1 MKSLS
6 RVLPIIIIFFFSAGL
21 SAQSQ
26 FKGELKEAK
35 VFLAGAELIHSSNIK
50 LEKGMNEIFISG
62 LAEGINPKSI
72 SAKLFGKG
80 TIVTVKQVSDYLS
93 VPFKDNEVIKL
104 EDSIKSVTSLISTKK
119 IEHEAIGTELDILS
133 ANKDISDKG
142 FSISEIQKFTDYYK
156 KRLIETRTSML
167 KVEKEIEKLNKD
179 LNRLNKQLNEYNV
192 SNKTNVLVVVINSDT
207 KADAKLDLNYFTYNA
222 SWTPFYNF
230 RVENLT
236 SPLKLEYSANIK
248 QTTGL
253 LWKGI
258 DITLSTRNPNQSNTK
273 PELYPWYV
281 DFYRPMPLQYGG
293 MLKRNQVNMEEMSV
307 AASAPEADKSMAD
320 YMNVTETQLSVE
332 FKPEIQMAIPSDGK
346 NYLVEL
352 SKDSFD
358 AEYKYAAI
366 PKFDSDAFLT
376 AQINKFEGINF
387 LPGSVNIYFEN
398 SFAGE
403 TYLNPQQLKDTLVV
417 SLGRDKGINSSR
429 ELKKDLKEN
438 KFLSSDIDRTLEYE
452 IKVKNSK
459 SIAVDLVIEDQV
471 PVTKTEDINIKIL
484 EISGA
489 ELNKETGILKWRVK
503 LNPGETITKKL
514 SYMLTYP
521 KDKLINGI

>member
-1 MKSLS
+1 MKSFSKILLIVIISFLS
-6 RVLPIIIIFFFSAGL
+6 TNL
-21 SAQSQ
+21 SAQNQ
-26 FKGELKEAK
+26 FKSELKNAK
-35 VFLAGAELIHSSNIK
+35 VFLAGAELTHIANIK
-50 LEKGMNEIFISG
+50 LEKGMNEIFVSG
-62 LAEGINPKSI
+62 LADGINPKSI
-72 SAKLFGKG
+72 SAKLLGKG
-80 TIVTVKQVSDYLS
+80 VIVTVKQVSDYLS

-104 EDSIKSVTSLISTKK
+104 EDSIKSVASAINTKK
-119 IEHEAIGTELDILS
+119 IEHEAIGSELEILA
-133 ANKDISDKG
+133 ANKNISDKG
-142 FSISEIQKFTDYYK
+142 FSINEIQKLTDYYK
-156 KRLIETRTSML
+156 RRLIDTRTSML
-167 KVEKEIEKLNKD
+167 KIEKDIEKLNKD
-179 LNRLNKQLNEYNV
+179 LSRLNKQLNEYMVN
-192 SNKTNVLVVVINSDT
+192 NKTNVLVIVINSDA

-258 DITLSTRNPNQSNTK
+258 DVTLSTRNPNQSNTK

-281 DFYRPMPLQYGG
+281 DFYRPMSLQYGSG
-293 MLKRNQVNMEEMSV
+293 MLKRNQADMQEISV
-307 AASAPEADKSMAD
+307 AAAPQAEKSMAD

-332 FKPEIQMAIPSDGK
+332 FKPEMQMAIPSDGK

-366 PKFDSDAFLT
+366 PKYDSDAFLT
-376 AQINKFEGINF
+376 AQINNFKGTNF

-452 IKVKNSK
+452 VKVKNSK

-471 PVTKTEDINIKIL
+471 PVTRTEDINVKIL

-514 SYMLTYP
+514 SYILTYP
-521 KDKLINGI
+521 KDKQVNGI

>member
-1 MKSLS
+1 
-6 RVLPIIIIFFFSAGL
+6 
-21 SAQSQ
+21 
-26 FKGELKEAK
+26 
-35 VFLAGAELIHSSNIK
+35 
-50 LEKGMNEIFISG
+50 
-62 LAEGINPKSI
+62 
-72 SAKLFGKG
+72 
-80 TIVTVKQVSDYLS
+80 
-93 VPFKDNEVIKL
+93 
-104 EDSIKSVTSLISTKK
+104 
-119 IEHEAIGTELDILS
+119 
-133 ANKDISDKG
+133 
-142 FSISEIQKFTDYYK
+142 
-156 KRLIETRTSML
+156 
-167 KVEKEIEKLNKD
+167 
-179 LNRLNKQLNEYNV
+179 LNEYNV

-403 TYLNPQQLKDTLVV
+403 TYLVPQQLKDTLVV

-521 KDKLINGI
+521 NDKLINGI

>member
-6 RVLPIIIIFFFSAGL
+6 KELFIVIMLFFSVGL

-35 VFLAGAELIHSSNIK
+35 VFLAGAELIHSANIK

-62 LAEGINPKSI
+62 LADGINPKSI
-72 SAKLFGKG
+72 NAKLFGKG
-80 TIVTVKQVSDYLS
+80 MIVTVKQASDYLS

-104 EDSIKSVTSLISTKK
+104 EDSIKSVTSSISTKK
-119 IEHEAIGTELDILS
+119 IEHEAIGAELDILS
-133 ANKDISDKG
+133 ANKNISDNG

-156 KRLIETRTSML
+156 KRLIDTRTSML

-192 SNKTNVLVVVINSDT
+192 NNKTNILVVVINSDA

-230 RVENLT
+230 RVDNLT
-236 SPLKLEYSANIK
+236 SPLKIEYSANIK

-258 DITLSTRNPNQSNTK
+258 DVTLSTRNPNQSNTK

-281 DFYRPMPLQYGG
+281 DFYRSIPIQYGG
-293 MLKRNQVNMEEMSV
+293 MLKRNQANMQEMSV
-307 AASAPEADKSMAD
+307 AATPEADKSMAD

-332 FKPEIQMAIPSDGK
+332 FKPEIQIAIPSDGK

-358 AEYKYAAI
+358 AEYRYAAI
-366 PKFDSDAFLT
+366 PKYDSDAFLT

-438 KFLSSDIDRTLEYE
+438 KFLSSNIDRTLEYE

-471 PVTKTEDINIKIL
+471 PVTKTEDINVKIL

-489 ELNKETGILKWRVK
+489 ELNKETGILKWKVK
-503 LNPGETITKKL
+503 LNPGETITKRL
-514 SYMLTYP
+514 SYILTYP
-521 KDKLINGI
+521 KNKQINGI